1 MQGCGII
8 ANMNDKLTE
17 AERMLH
23 QIAELSHEELKSLAK
38 IIASDPKKIK
48 ALEVLQGGD
57 N

>member
-1 MQGCGII
+1 
-8 ANMNDKLTE
+8 MNDKLTE